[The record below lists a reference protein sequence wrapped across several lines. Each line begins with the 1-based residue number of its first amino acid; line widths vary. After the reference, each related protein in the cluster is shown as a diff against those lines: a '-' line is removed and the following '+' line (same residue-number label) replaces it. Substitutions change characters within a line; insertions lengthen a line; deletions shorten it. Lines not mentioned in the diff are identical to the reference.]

1 MQNEKD
7 QEMVSPG
14 SQNES
19 MPNAPQNE
27 LMTPEQLVDEKLDS
41 QPIGK

>member
-14 SQNES
+14 SQSES
-19 MPNAPQNE
+19 MPNVPQRE
-27 LMTPEQLVDEKLDS
+27 MTPEQLVEEKVDS